1 MTKEELLQ
9 KLTIVD
15 MNHAGITT
23 IDKPIIGTRSL
34 STCLGVLL
42 YDEQDKIAIA
52 AHATSGDPNVAMK
65 EVIKLI
71 KENKLEFASFKYKI
85 FDGYYQDAAA
95 AYHSKETI
103 INRYIKLNLFFASP
117 FKEEEIPSTALLKD
131 PALPAN
137 EFYFDVQTGRF
148 VTEEVQFLL
157 QNNTVTEEVSKPK
170 HR

>member
-9 KLTIVD
+9 KLTIVG

-42 YDEQDKIAIA
+42 YDEQDKIAIV
-52 AHATSGDPNVAMK
+52 AHTTSGDPNVAMQ

-71 KENKLEFASFKYKI
+71 KENKLEFASFKYKV
-85 FDGYYQDAAA
+85 FDGYYKEGAEF
-95 AYHSKETI
+95 YHTKERIIKSIRFNILFNAPFSESK
-103 INRYIKLNLFFASP
+103 
-117 FKEEEIPSTALLKD
+117 IPQRALLKN
-131 PALPAN
+131 PILPSN
-137 EFYFDVQTGRF
+137 EFYFDASTGKF
-148 VTEEVQFLL
+148 VTSEVLPLLL
-157 QNNTVTEEVSKPK
+157 QNNTVIEEVNKPK

>member
-9 KLTIVD
+9 KLTLVR
-15 MNHAGITT
+15 MNHFGIATL
-23 IDKPIIGTRSL
+23 DKPIIGTNSL
-34 STCLGVLL
+34 ATCLGLLL
-42 YDEQDKIAIA
+42 YDEKDKMAIV
-52 AHATSGDPNVAMK
+52 AHIRSGDPNIAMK
-65 EVIKLI
+65 KVVEFVR
-71 KENKLEFASFKYKI
+71 ENKLEFTSFKYKI
-85 FDGYYQDAAA
+85 FDGYYQDTAE
-95 AYHSKETI
+95 AYHTKETI
-103 INRYIKLNLFFASP
+103 INRYIKLNLFFAVP

-157 QNNTVTEEVSKPK
+157 QDSTITEEENKPR

>member
-9 KLTIVD
+9 KLTIVG
-15 MNHAGITT
+15 MNNAGITT

-42 YDEQDKIAIA
+42 YDEQDKIAIV
-52 AHATSGDPNVAMK
+52 AHTTSGDPNVAMQ

-71 KENKLEFASFKYKI
+71 KENKLEFASFKYKV
-85 FDGYYQDAAA
+85 FDGYYQDAAE

-157 QNNTVTEEVSKPK
+157 QNNKVTEEVSKPK